1 MQKSAVIHAS
11 INPKLKAE
19 AEVIFEKLGL
29 SISEAITLFY
39 QQVKLAKGL
48 PFEIRVPNKT
58 TRKTFEETDEG
69 KGVVRCK
76 DEAEL
81 FKALGI

>member
-1 MQKSAVIHAS
+1 MQKSAVIQAS

-19 AEVIFEKLGL
+19 AEIIFEKLGL

-58 TRKTFEETDEG
+58 TRKTFEETDGG
-69 KGVVRCK
+69 KGIVRCK
-76 DEAEL
+76 DETEL